1 MKKTVLHTA
10 AAVALLAASA
20 SAIAA
25 PAVAAPATP
34 APSGTF
40 LDVSAGKARYNLDV
54 RGYDGKSDFSY
65 ALTGGYRWALNDRF
79 ALGIEGGYADLGK
92 ITHHE
97 GDRLN
102 RGRGKAPYERAGQL
116 ESHAWLLGANA
127 KWQWTPTW
135 SLVGRL
141 GTAYTVTRFE
151 AVTRTPFRD
160 RKVRASESRGSM
172 YLGLGLGY
180 AVSSKFDLTAGITHY
195 SLTGY
200 ESASRNQEIAVNTF
214 NVGAA
219 FRF

>member
-1 MKKTVLHTA
+1 MKKTLFYTA
-10 AAVALLAASA
+10 AAAALLVASA
-20 SAIAA
+20 SAIAS
-25 PAVAAPATP
+25 PAST

-40 LDVSAGKARYNLDV
+40 LDVGVGKARYSLDV
-54 RGYDGKSDFSY
+54 RNYNGKSDFAYS
-65 ALTGGYRWALNDRF
+65 LTGGYRWALNDRF

-102 RGRGKAPYERAGQL
+102 RGRGKSPYEYAGEL
-116 ESHAWLLGANA
+116 KSHAWLIGANA
-127 KWQWTPTW
+127 KWQWTPAW

-151 AVTRTPFRD
+151 AVTSTAFGE

-172 YLGLGLGY
+172 YVGLGLGY
-180 AVSSKFDLTAGITHY
+180 AVSSTFDITTGFTHY

-200 ESASRNQEIAVNTF
+200 ESASRNRGIAVNTF